1 MRIVAFLA
9 LLAGVQAMT
18 VNVYISSTDVSLATV
33 DLVDKECYDMPTAP
47 AVPAPIPPSNNC
59 VSFIVGTG
67 TGCGW
72 MCEYCA
78 NQLGTNNYYFT
89 DGVCTYESG
98 GCVGSPVEG
107 HTYTC
112 CST

>member
-18 VNVYISSTDVSLATV
+18 VNVYVSSTDNFV
-33 DLVDKECYDMPTAP
+33 DEECYGMPTAP
-47 AVPAPIPPSNNC
+47 PVPAPVPPSTNC

-67 TGCGW
+67 TGCSW
-72 MCEYCA
+72 MCQYCA

-89 DGVCTYESG
+89 DSVCTYEPG

-107 HTYTC
+107 GTYTC
-112 CST
+112 CSA